1 MPMSLEAYANPDRLP
16 LGQSARVARLLAIQD
31 PDSIS
36 DLQLAKRVSDGLD
49 ARSAFALGDVLGRQ
63 NVIGPLIPE
72 ATLRRARKAGKPLST
87 HVSERLYEVGR
98 VLDAVSVIYHGDWQ
112 GIGAFL
118 DRPHPLLDGETP
130 FDVARSSSAGADAVL
145 NLIRRL
151 EAGMVV

>member
-1 MPMSLEAYANPDRLP
+1 MGLEAYANPDSLP
-16 LGQSARVARLLAIQD
+16 SGQPARVARLLAIQD
-31 PDSIS
+31 ADAIC

-49 ARSAFALGDVLGRQ
+49 ARAVFALGDVLGRK
-63 NVIGPLIPE
+63 NVIGPIIPE
-72 ATLRRARKAGKPLST
+72 ATLRRARKAGKPLSKD
-87 HVSERLYEVGR
+87 VSERLYEVGR
-98 VLDAVSVIYHGDWQ
+98 VVDAVSVVYHGDWQ

-130 FDVARSSSAGADAVL
+130 FDMARSSSAGADAVL